1 MGTRARDFS
10 RIVTSGAANIAGSN
24 LTIADILPLLT
35 TANVIE
41 TANLYFTNARV
52 FANVELASINIFA
65 DVDTETNPPNVGY
78 ALVWDGNVWAP
89 SEVVSNVDLAGFTTD
104 DLPEG
109 NVNLYFTNARSRAAI
124 SPANPTII
132 YDPNT
137 GLISANLVAVAASAN
152 TTDGLPEGFINL
164 YYADSRAHAN
174 LKLASIDDL
183 FDVAVPGVTDGKALI
198 YNGNTNQWVA
208 GDRVFSSVISE
219 EANTVLQIGNFT
231 TDNLAEGSNNLY
243 YTNLRVESF
252 LSNISI
258 NVFSDVNVS
267 NNLQIGKVL
276 GWTGT
281 TWEPFDLASAD
292 LSNVTLSN
300 VTVDF
305 AKRSNVAN
313 IALSTEFA
321 ERSNVANIALSTD
334 FAERSNVAN
343 IALSTDFAERSNVA
357 NSAIF
362 AETANTV
369 LFAPSA
375 GAANTVAS
383 IDNFTTDD
391 LVEGSN
397 NLYYTDAR
405 VYANLELSSI
415 NVHYDVNVITPSV
428 GDILRWDGSYWSAN
442 SSSGEASSAIFA
454 ENANIAN
461 VALFA
466 ETANVSNAVVSIS
479 NFTTDDLPEGAN
491 NYYYTNARLEADVQ
505 SALIG
510 KDLTLDDLVLEGDL
524 TVRGNTAAFI
534 VANLLSTSKTLVLD
548 YQGVPSTS
556 DGAGIV
562 IDGANASIVYSE
574 ATDSLGFNKTLIVD
588 GNILPAIGG
597 TYSIG
602 TFANKWKNIYLGA
615 DTIFLG
621 NISLSQNEEGGLE
634 IRTADGDPVD
644 LQLGNVII
652 DNVTADRLEGNVLT
666 FFSNNEIILQ
676 ASNVLVNGN
685 TIPEISRDSIS
696 VSNTIVSTY
705 SNTSVIASY
714 DSDTGVITINQD
726 GVYESTAILT
736 LTDDWQ
742 DTPVKAAFIP
752 TGTYIVQIVAN
763 DSAVGGGH
771 TQEYYSG
778 VMSWYSS
785 DTNSGTADEIALHRA
800 GAGPGNGTIFLR
812 IQRTLTAN
820 ADDMKLQIAGTTTN
834 SGTSSYIFKFRRL
847 L

>member
-10 RIVTSGAANIAGSN
+10 RIVTSGAANIAGGN

-52 FANVELASINIFA
+52 FANVELASINILS

-89 SEVVSNVDLAGFTTD
+89 SEVVSNVDLTGFTTD

-109 NVNLYFTNARSRAAI
+109 NVNLYFSNARSRAAI
-124 SPANPTII
+124 APANPTII
-132 YDPNT
+132 YDPIS
-137 GLISANLVAVAASAN
+137 GLISANIEAVAASAN

-164 YYADSRAHAN
+164 YYTDFRAHAN

-183 FDVAVPGVTDGKALI
+183 FDVAVTGVTDGKALI

-300 VTVDF
+300 VTVD
-305 AKRSNVAN
+305 
-313 IALSTEFA
+313 FA

-466 ETANVSNAVVSIS
+466 ETANISNAVVSIS

-491 NYYYTNARLEADVQ
+491 NYYYTNTRLEADVQ

-510 KDLTLDDLVLEGDL
+510 RDLTLDDLILEGDL

-574 ATDSLGFNKTLIVD
+574 ANDGLEFNKTLIVD
-588 GNILPAIGG
+588 GNILPGISG
-597 TYSIG
+597 TYSLGAPGKAWRSIFIG
-602 TFANKWKNIYLGA
+602 TQ
-615 DTIFLG
+615 TIFLG
-621 NISLSQNEEGGLE
+621 NISISQNEEGGLE
-634 IRTADGDPVD
+634 IRDQNGDAVD
-644 LQLGNVII
+644 LQLGNVLLENI
-652 DNVTADRLEGNVLT
+652 TADRLEGNVLT

-676 ASNVLVNGN
+676 SSNVLVNGN

-714 DSDTGVITINQD
+714 NSETGVITINQD

-752 TGTYIVQIVAN
+752 TGTYIVQIIAN

-834 SGTSSYIFKFRRL
+834 SGTSSYRFKFRRL

>member
-10 RIVTSGAANIAGSN
+10 RIVTSGAANVAGGN

-52 FANVELASINIFA
+52 FANVELASINILS

-89 SEVVSNVDLAGFTTD
+89 SEVVSNVDLTGFTTD

-109 NVNLYFTNARSRAAI
+109 NVNLYFSNARSRAAI
-124 SPANPTII
+124 SPANPTIN

-137 GLISANLVAVAASAN
+137 GLISANIEAVAASAN
-152 TTDGLPEGFINL
+152 TTDTLPEGFVNL
-164 YYADSRAHAN
+164 YYKDSRTHAN

-183 FDVAVPGVTDGKALI
+183 FDVAVTGVTNGKALI
-198 YNGNTNQWVA
+198 YDGNTNQWVA
-208 GDRVFSSVISE
+208 GDKIFSSVISE
-219 EANTVLQIGNFT
+219 EANAVLQIGNFT
-231 TDNLAEGSNNLY
+231 TDDLAEGSNNLY

-258 NVFSDVNVS
+258 NVLSDVNVS
-267 NNLQIGKVL
+267 NNLQVGKVL

-292 LSNVTLSN
+292 LSNISLSN

-305 AKRSNVAN
+305 AERSNIAN
-313 IALSTEFA
+313 IALTADFAANAGFVDSAAFAANAEFA
-321 ERSNVANIALSTD
+321 NAA
-334 FAERSNVAN
+334 AY
-343 IALSTDFAERSNVA
+343 
-357 NSAIF
+357 AIF

-415 NVHYDVNVITPSV
+415 NVHYDVNVVAPSV
-428 GDILRWDGSYWSAN
+428 GDILRWNGSYWSAN
-442 SSSGEASSAIFA
+442 SSSGEASFAIFA

-491 NYYYTNARLEADVQ
+491 NYYYTNTRLEADIQ
-505 SALIG
+505 SALLG
-510 KDLTLDDLVLEGDL
+510 RDLTLDDLVLDGDL
-524 TVRGNTAAFI
+524 TVRGNTAAFL
-534 VANLLSTSKTLVLD
+534 VSNLISTSKTLVLD

-574 ATDSLGFNKTLIVD
+574 ATDSLGFNKNLIVN
-588 GNILPAIGG
+588 GNILPGISG
-597 TYSIG
+597 TYS
-602 TFANKWKNIYLGA
+602 LGA
-615 DTIFLG
+615 QGQAWRSIFIGAQTIFLG
-621 NISLSQNEEGGLE
+621 NISISQNEEGGLE
-634 IRTADGDPVD
+634 IRDQNGDAVD
-644 LQLGNVII
+644 LQLGNVLLENI
-652 DNVTADRLEGNVLT
+652 TADRLEGNVLT

-676 ASNVLVNGN
+676 SSNVLINGN

-714 DSDTGVITINQD
+714 NSDTGVITVNQD

-752 TGTYIVQIVAN
+752 TGTYIVQIIAN

-834 SGTSSYIFKFRRL
+834 SGTSSYRFKFRRL